1 MARWTGELAEYMERS
16 RTQQIGSSDYTN
28 SELTDLNADDERRWL
43 RGLQSY
49 TLRWV
54 LKHRD
59 EAV

>member
-1 MARWTGELAEYMERS
+1 
-16 RTQQIGSSDYTN
+16 
-28 SELTDLNADDERRWL
+28 LNADDEVRWL

-54 LKHRD
+54 LEHRD